1 MDDCFVEDCENIKEV
16 KSILRR
22 KVSLSTLT
30 IVAGVVTICIG
41 SVVAVY
47 GYVMQDS
54 LSRII
59 AEEAQIT
66 TNTILASENRV
77 EITNLKR
84 SLFTKNEFKS
94 MLREVLA
101 DCNEQ

>member
-1 MDDCFVEDCENIKEV
+1 MDTCLVDDCAKIKEV
-16 KSILRR
+16 KSSLKR

-30 IVAGVVTICIG
+30 LVAGIITICIG

-66 TNTILASENRV
+66 TNTILAG
-77 EITNLKR
+77 R
-84 SLFTKNEFKS
+84 S
-94 MLREVLA
+94 
-101 DCNEQ
+101 